1 MLSRVAGGAQPVGI
15 AEQCASTKRRAGF
28 DLANR
33 RATNPDL
40 ISSSCSCDLTQR
52 PPSSAPLTPAKP
64 MDPLYE
70 GKAPAES
77 GLSPVTPDGSVSQYY
92 ELRGPASGASTVLRS
107 GRKR

>member
-1 MLSRVAGGAQPVGI
+1 
-15 AEQCASTKRRAGF
+15 
-28 DLANR
+28 
-33 RATNPDL
+33 
-40 ISSSCSCDLTQR
+40 
-52 PPSSAPLTPAKP
+52 